1 MSGDSG
7 DRSFPSSQ
15 RFLRAVALLNATDA
29 KTLSQIAPRI
39 LARMGHNTPSLFNPD
54 ETAQIVELLG
64 VSASDTSD
72 LIDGCSYI
80 YDRAAYWLF
89 AAPELLQRLND
100 CSVSSDASA
109 ALCKAWEVE
118 GGEFVKRLK
127 NAPFSAYDVVTG
139 VDWDVSIQV
148 SRQDEAQLCAPSC
161 SVAIATQKGQSQ
173 LGVGGNIVFECDQD
187 DLFGFLKQL
196 DAIQEQIDT
205 LV

>member
-15 RFLRAVALLNATDA
+15 RFSRAVALINATDA
-29 KTLSQIAPRI
+29 KSLSQIAPRI
-39 LARMGHNTPSLFNPD
+39 ISRMGHNTPALFNPD
-54 ETAQIVELLG
+54 ETAQLVELLC

-89 AAPELLQRLND
+89 GAPELLQRLTD
-100 CSVSSDASA
+100 SSVSSDAAA

-196 DAIQEQIDT
+196 DSIQEQIDT

>member
-7 DRSFPSSQ
+7 DRAFPSSQ
-15 RFLRAVALLNATDA
+15 RFLRAVALLNAADP
-29 KTLSQIAPRI
+29 KTLSQITPRI
-39 LARMGHNTPSLFNPD
+39 ISRMGHNTPTLFNAD

-64 VSASDTSD
+64 VSATEASE

-80 YDRAAYWLF
+80 YDRAAYWIF
-89 AAPELLQRLND
+89 GAPELLQRLND
-100 CSVSSDASA
+100 CSVSSDAAA

-127 NAPFSAYDVVTG
+127 NAPFSAYDVMTG

-148 SRQDEAQLCAPSC
+148 SRQDESQLCAPSC
-161 SVAIATQKGQSQ
+161 SVAIATQKGHSQ
-173 LGVGGNIVFECDQD
+173 LGVGGNVLFECDQD
-187 DLFGFLKQL
+187 ELFGLLKQL

>member
-1 MSGDSG
+1 
-7 DRSFPSSQ
+7 
-15 RFLRAVALLNATDA
+15 
-29 KTLSQIAPRI
+29 
-39 LARMGHNTPSLFNPD
+39 MGHNTPALFNSD
-54 ETAQIVELLG
+54 ETAQLVELLC

-89 AAPELLQRLND
+89 GAPELLQRLTD
-100 CSVSSDASA
+100 SSVSSDAAA

-196 DAIQEQIDT
+196 DSIQEQIDT

>member
-1 MSGDSG
+1 MSSDSG

-15 RFLRAVALLNATDA
+15 RFLRAVALLNAADP
-29 KTLSQIAPRI
+29 KTLSQITPRI
-39 LARMGHNTPSLFNPD
+39 VARMGHNTPALFNAD

-64 VSASDTSD
+64 LSATEASD

-80 YDRAAYWLF
+80 YDRAAYWIF
-89 AAPELLQRLND
+89 GAPELLQRLND
-100 CSVSSDASA
+100 CSVSSDAAA

>member
-15 RFLRAVALLNATDA
+15 RFLKTVSLLNATDA

-39 LARMGHNTPSLFNPD
+39 VSRMGHNTPTLFSPD
-54 ETAQIVELLG
+54 ETAQLVELLG
-64 VSASDTSD
+64 VAAPDASD

-89 AAPELLQRLND
+89 GAPELLQRLTECAVTPD
-100 CSVSSDASA
+100 TSA
-109 ALCKAWEVE
+109 ALCKAWEAE
-118 GGEFVKRLK
+118 GGDFVKRLK
-127 NAPFSAYDVVTG
+127 NAPFAAHDVMTG

-148 SRQDEAQLCAPSC
+148 SRQDESQLCAPSC
-161 SVAIATQKGQSQ
+161 SLAIATQKGQSQ
-173 LGVGGNIVFECDQD
+173 LGVGGNVLFECDQEE
-187 DLFGFLKQL
+187 LFGFLKQL

>member
-15 RFLRAVALLNATDA
+15 RFLSAAALLNATEPR
-29 KTLSQIAPRI
+29 TLGQIAPRI
-39 LARMGHNTPSLFNPD
+39 IARMGHNTATLFNTD
-54 ETAQIVELLG
+54 ETIQIVELLG
-64 VSASDTSD
+64 ISASDASD

-89 AAPELLQRLND
+89 GAPELLQRLND
-100 CSVSSDASA
+100 CAVSPDAAA

-118 GGEFVKRLK
+118 GGEFIKRLK

-148 SRQDEAQLCAPSC
+148 SRQDESQLCAPSC

-173 LGVGGNIVFECDQD
+173 LGIGGNVLFECDQD
-187 DLFGFLKQL
+187 ELFGFLKQL